1 MVVCDK
7 SQDVVG
13 GSRAVAD
20 HQCVYLLLL
29 LLLLLVQAQYNI
41 LRLLSEVIKGLP
53 PPTPLKQ
60 QGKVG
65 RTHPV
70 CGGVAIG
77 LTVWWCGDTDQQRNP
92 EPSQRTS
99 FFHTAAEPETFSG

>member
-1 MVVCDK
+1 M
-7 SQDVVG
+7 VG
-13 GSRAVAD
+13 GSRAAVAD

-29 LLLLLVQAQYNI
+29 LLLRLVQAQYNI

-70 CGGVAIG
+70 WG
-77 LTVWWCGDTDQQRNP
+77 CGDTTHHQAIPTN
-92 EPSQRTS
+92 
-99 FFHTAAEPETFSG
+99 SGIRCLAKGRLSYCSRA